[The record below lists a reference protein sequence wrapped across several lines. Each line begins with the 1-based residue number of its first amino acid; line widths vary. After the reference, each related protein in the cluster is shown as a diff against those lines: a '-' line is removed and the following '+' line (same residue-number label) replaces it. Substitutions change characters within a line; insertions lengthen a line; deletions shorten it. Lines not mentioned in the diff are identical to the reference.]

1 MPDNRIEPAS
11 IAKPGSTDRGA
22 IGQMLSLLLALLILF
37 GLGTGAHA
45 QSDAAGDLRAFYDA
59 LLSTMKKGP
68 SLGSQ
73 GRYQAL
79 KPVIARTFDLPYM
92 ARRAVG
98 PAWTSS
104 SAAEQQD
111 MTEAFGRYIT
121 AAYSAR
127 FDRFSGQQFR
137 VLDQAPAGADAIVHT
152 QIIRADGTAT
162 AINYLMH
169 RAGDNWRIADIYLQ
183 GTVSELAV
191 RRSEFS
197 AVIRQEGMNGLIAR
211 LDRKAQAFIDGR
223 AK

>member
-1 MPDNRIEPAS
+1 MSDNRIEPVS
-11 IAKPGSTDRGA
+11 TPKPGSTDPGA
-22 IGQMLSLLLALLILF
+22 LRQIFSLLLALLISF
-37 GLGTGAHA
+37 GLGTGARA

-59 LLSTMKKGP
+59 LLSTMKNGP

-98 PAWTSS
+98 PVWTST

-111 MTEAFGRYIT
+111 MTEAFGRYTT
-121 AAYSAR
+121 ATYSAR
-127 FDRFSGQQFR
+127 FDRFSGQQFQ
-137 VLDQAPAGADAIVHT
+137 VLGQAPAGPDVIVHT
-152 QIIRADGTAT
+152 RIVRADGTAT

-169 RAGDNWRIADIYLQ
+169 RTGSNWRIADIYLQ

-197 AVIRQEGMNGLIAR
+197 SVIRQEGMNGLIAR
-211 LDRKAQAFIDGR
+211 LDRKAQAFIDGE